1 VSPPASTSPRVP
13 PLIAVLLLLVLSAV
27 VAWAVVAFRAP
38 EGARFEPA
46 SPAAGGGALAGAE
59 FPAFRLAAQGGG
71 ERTLEDFR
79 GRVVL
84 IDFWATWCGPCH
96 LQARVLK
103 ELYPEARGRGAEF
116 VGLATGEPREVVEEH
131 LAVSPLPY
139 PVLFD
144 PEGSLE
150 GRLQVYGLPTLV
162 ILDRRGRIVFKHTG
176 LVDKGAV
183 RRALLEAE
191 AG

>member
-1 VSPPASTSPRVP
+1 VSAPASPARRLP
-13 PLIAVLLLLVLSAV
+13 PLAGVLLLLLLSAV
-27 VAWAVVAFRAP
+27 VAWAVVAFGAPGGSDGRVAAPPAGAARA
-38 EGARFEPA
+38 
-46 SPAAGGGALAGAE
+46 SAE
-59 FPAFRLAAQGGG
+59 FPAFRLAGNDGR
-71 ERTLEDFR
+71 ERTLEDLR

-96 LQARVLK
+96 LQARVLA

-116 VGLATGEPREVVEEH
+116 VGLATGEPREVVEEF
-131 LAVSPLPY
+131 LAESPLPY

-162 ILDRRGRIVFKHTG
+162 ILDRHGRIAFKHTG
-176 LVDKGAV
+176 LVDRNAV
-183 RRALLEAE
+183 RRALLQAE